1 MKRTVY
7 TTREEWLEAR
17 RSSIGASESPGILG
31 HGYASD
37 SAMATYAS
45 KLGIL
50 DDVIDETTRR
60 RMDIGTAIEPV
71 IRELF
76 TAETGLAVYNDAFD
90 SGSYARC
97 VSDERPHVSASLD
110 GEIYN
115 GVFEAKNV
123 DAFLRH
129 DWDDAP
135 PLRVQIQVQHQMY
148 VTGYTRA
155 YVAALI
161 GGNELVIHEVER
173 DEAFIQAMLPALDEF
188 WDYVESKTPP
198 PPDHTR
204 ATSEALW
211 RLYPQDDGESVDLPP
226 EALEW
231 DESLQDLKKT
241 IKKMEEER
249 RGFENEIKACI
260 GEAAYGLLPDG
271 KRYSWKTTERHD
283 KAREATTIQIRT
295 LRKLNK

>member
-7 TTREEWLEAR
+7 ATRDEWLEAR

-45 KLGIL
+45 KVGIL

-76 TAETGLAVYNDAFD
+76 TEESHYGFCVKHAFEL
-90 SGSYARC
+90 C

-110 GEIYN
+110 GVVPFSSGN
-115 GVFEAKNV
+115 AVFEAKNV

-148 VTGYTRA
+148 VTGYQMA

-173 DEAFIQAMLPALDEF
+173 DEAFITAMLPALDEF
-188 WDYVESKTPP
+188 WQFVETKTPP
-198 PPDHTR
+198 PPDHTQ
-204 ATSEALW
+204 ATSDALR
-211 RLYPQDDGESVDLPP
+211 RLYPQDDGEIIDLPP

-241 IKKMEEER
+241 IKEMEEEK
-249 RGFENEIKACI
+249 RGFENELKACI
-260 GEAAYGLLPDG
+260 GDAAYGLLPNG
-271 KRYSWKTTERHD
+271 KRYSWKTQPRKGYTVEDGETRP
-283 KAREATTIQIRT
+283 
-295 LRKLNK
+295 LRRVNK